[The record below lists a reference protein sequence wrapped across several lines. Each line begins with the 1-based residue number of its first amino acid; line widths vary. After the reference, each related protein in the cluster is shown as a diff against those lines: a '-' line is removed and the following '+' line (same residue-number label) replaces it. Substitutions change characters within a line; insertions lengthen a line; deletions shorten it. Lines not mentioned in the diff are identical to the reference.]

1 MKEKKDSL
9 LLAAAALAVSA
20 VLILYGIFDSPKYN
34 SFEARL
40 TETSAAFFVS
50 EASTVRSDKK
60 ININTADV
68 SELME
73 LEGIGEKKAED
84 IIEYR
89 LKNGKFRS
97 AEELTEVDGI
107 GITIL
112 EKNSGRISV

>member
-1 MKEKKDSL
+1 MKEKNDSL
-9 LLAAAALAVSA
+9 LLVAAALAVSA
-20 VLILYGIFDSPKYN
+20 ILILYGIFDSPKYN

-40 TETSAAFFVS
+40 KETSAAFFVS
-50 EASTVRSDKK
+50 EASTAEPDKI

-89 LKNGKFRS
+89 LKNGRFRN
-97 AEELTEVDGI
+97 AEELTEVEGI

-112 EKNSGRISV
+112 EKNLGRISV

>member
-1 MKEKKDSL
+1 MKEKKDPL

-20 VLILYGIFDSPKYN
+20 VIILYGIFDSPKYN
-34 SFEARL
+34 SFEAKL
-40 TETSAAFFVS
+40 TETSASFSVS
-50 EASTVRSDKK
+50 EASTAEPDKI

-112 EKNSGRISV
+112 EKNLSRISV